1 MKANQILNAAA
12 GHLKDRAVAYDKPE
26 GERSMAKT
34 VAMFN
39 ILHGDTIA
47 KTGGVT
53 ETMGWQMMGLLKM
66 VRSTTGEFKADTHED
81 AAAYMALAG
90 ESAAAEHAAK
100 QAEVVSITTAMKT
113 AVEKTHAHDRT
124 GSKTARNRSAKTVSP
139 APRKRG
145 AR

>member
-1 MKANQILNAAA
+1 VKAHSILCQAAH
-12 GHLKDRAVAYDKPE
+12 HLQNRAKEYDKPE
-26 GERSMAKT
+26 GERSMGKT

-47 KTGGVT
+47 KTGALT
-53 ETMGWQMMGLLKM
+53 ETMGWQMQVLLKM

-81 AAAYMALAG
+81 ATAYSALAG

-100 QAEVVSITTAMKT
+100 QAKVVSITTAMKN
-113 AVEKTHAHDRT
+113 AVEKKHAHDRT
-124 GSKTARNRSAKTVSP
+124 GRAATRNRGKTLIQA